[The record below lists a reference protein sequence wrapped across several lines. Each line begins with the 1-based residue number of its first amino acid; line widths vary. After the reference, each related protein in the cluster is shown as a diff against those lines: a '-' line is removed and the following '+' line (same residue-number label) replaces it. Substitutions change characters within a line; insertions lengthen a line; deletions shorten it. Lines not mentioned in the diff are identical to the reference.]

1 MNSSILYIILCLYF
15 EFIRADEYF
24 KIKLQKG
31 GKWSDNEIAEYL
43 GHIPAFSEF
52 TACHWEKLKYFATR
66 SNTIW
71 SYCKVYS
78 VKDETLRCLQLYSY
92 GLKSK
97 AYRSLSYNIWITG
110 MQNNETITVE
120 IELPS
125 YRHRTWNHVCWY
137 FSSETGINELY
148 FNGDLVQRVN
158 SSNFPSIEGSLGS
171 HDHHFIIGQEP
182 DKIRGGFDEEQ
193 AFFGSISGLNIWN
206 TSLSSRMI
214 KDMSSCRNKEVGNVV
229 SWQKKDF
236 PSQTLK

>member
-1 MNSSILYIILCLYF
+1 MHNIYHSTKLSKAKYLHIYRICLKQSKPWEIYFILEIAMNSSIFYIILYFSF

-31 GKWSDNEIAEYL
+31 GKWSDDEMAEYL

-66 SNTIW
+66 SNTVW
-71 SYCKVYS
+71 SYCKVHS

-110 MQNNETITVE
+110 MQNNETIVVE

-125 YRHRTWNHVCWY
+125 YRHRT
-137 FSSETGINELY
+137 
-148 FNGDLVQRVN
+148 
-158 SSNFPSIEGSLGS
+158 
-171 HDHHFIIGQEP
+171 
-182 DKIRGGFDEEQ
+182 
-193 AFFGSISGLNIWN
+193 
-206 TSLSSRMI
+206 
-214 KDMSSCRNKEVGNVV
+214 
-229 SWQKKDF
+229 
-236 PSQTLK
+236 